1 MISLL
6 KIILFFSTVISVSLP
21 DQKVDCP
28 GLGLSFMI
36 PTTFKAVDDE
46 ELKNLEKRGEK
57 AVKEEFNRETLKGWQ
72 RPCINLRDSLKRL
85 FVITSITVKEAV
97 EISGSADRFIEET
110 FADGNKFNIQRIKTK
125 LGVDI
130 NEKEAVQ
137 QSSFVIGGMPAR
149 KNVFVADW
157 SGRSIF
163 VSYLYFIKKGDMLFL
178 LSFLG
183 SPKATDNEA
192 LANAIEAG
200 KPISG

>member
-1 MISLL
+1 ML
-6 KIILFFSTVISVSLP
+6 KIILLFSTVISVSLP

-36 PTTFKAVDDE
+36 PATFKAVDDE
-46 ELKNLEKRGEK
+46 ELKKLEIRGEK

-72 RPCINLRDSLKRL
+72 RPCINLRDSLSRL
-85 FVITSITVKEAV
+85 LVITSITVKEAV
-97 EISGSADRFIEET
+97 EISGSADKFIEET

-125 LGVDI
+125 LDLDI
-130 NEKEAVQ
+130 DEKDAVQ
-137 QSSFVIGGMPAR
+137 QGSIVIGGMPAR
-149 KNVFVADW
+149 KNVFVAKW

-183 SPKATDNEA
+183 SPRANDNEA
-192 LANAIEAG
+192 LAKAIEAG
-200 KPISG
+200 KPISR